1 LLKLEEKQLGILEC
15 LLSRKKKT
23 NSCVIR
29 EGIKD
34 KESEEKEEAQTFLHF
49 SSSKKK

>member
-1 LLKLEEKQLGILEC
+1 MPIKPQ
-15 LLSRKKKT
+15 KKT

-49 SSSKKK
+49 SS